1 MLVLLSIFLFFSLTK
16 TIFDYRN
23 TLTFFRAYETDYQT
37 VKHNN
42 IALQTRILRASDQNE
57 LEKTIRNKLNLLKK
71 NEIAV
76 IVPLPTPTTFV
87 PTPTPAPS
95 YVQWGDTFFSAN

>member
-23 TLTFFRAYETDYQT
+23 TLSFYQSFKTEYEAA
-37 VKHNN
+37 KHEN
-42 IALQTRILRASDQNE
+42 IALQTKILRASDRNE

-76 IVPLPTPTTFV
+76 IVPLPTPTPTV
-87 PTPTPAPS
+87 LTPTPAPV
-95 YVQWGDTFFSAN
+95 YKQWQTVLVGN